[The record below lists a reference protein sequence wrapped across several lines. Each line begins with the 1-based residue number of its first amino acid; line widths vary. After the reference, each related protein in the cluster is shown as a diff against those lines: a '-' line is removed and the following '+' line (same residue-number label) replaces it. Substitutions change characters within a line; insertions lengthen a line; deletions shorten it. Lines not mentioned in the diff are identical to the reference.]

1 MRGVL
6 GWRVMYRVCV
16 HCSGCRVVVVL
27 HSSRTCNSGSGLP
40 PPCGCSACISSGMHV
55 LVYALMLY
63 KHVFATWTVT
73 GKTCVVVV
81 FTALIFLVI
90 LEITILVMP
99 SRQK

>member
-1 MRGVL
+1 M
-6 GWRVMYRVCV
+6 
-16 HCSGCRVVVVL
+16 
-27 HSSRTCNSGSGLP
+27 
-40 PPCGCSACISSGMHV
+40 